1 MFQYAVPEAETFNLL
16 GDQKEGDGSG
26 GSGGK
31 EKKKVDRTN
40 PVTHLRSRILLSTMT
55 EQVTVLSKACSI
67 NDHTLFFVSTG
78 DLNDTPIPDKHNLNI
93 KSLLYKVTMEPRQVP
108 GEIAHTMQLTKDRKT
123 YLPILYI
130 DELSMR
136 QRELVKVNATDEVG
150 EVKVVYRPISFGK
163 LRLFL
168 QFSSALASMQGM
180 GFTEKDTD
188 EVHFGERRTAFDCL
202 YSGERDLR

>member
-1 MFQYAVPEAETFNLL
+1 MLCFRYIYP
-16 GDQKEGDGSG
+16 
-26 GSGGK
+26 
-31 EKKKVDRTN
+31 R
-40 PVTHLRSRILLSTMT
+40 
-55 EQVTVLSKACSI
+55 
-67 NDHTLFFVSTG
+67 
-78 DLNDTPIPDKHNLNI
+78 DLKDTPRPVKHKV
-93 KSLLYKVTMEPRQVP
+93 KSLLFKVTMEPRQVP

-168 QFSSALASMQGM
+168 QFSSALTSMQGM

-188 EVHFGERRTAFDCL
+188 EVKL
-202 YSGERDLR
+202 SGSTKSLKWQICKPNQDNQFVF

>member
-1 MFQYAVPEAETFNLL
+1 MPEAETFNLL
-16 GDQKEGDGSG
+16 GDQKEGDVS
-26 GSGGK
+26 SGGK
-31 EKKKVDRTN
+31 EKKKVDRSN
-40 PVTHLRSRILLSTMT
+40 PVTHLRSKILLSTMT
-55 EQVTVLSKACSI
+55 EQVIAFESVQDLFTFLVQTGLYK
-67 NDHTLFFVSTG
+67 TLGS
-78 DLNDTPIPDKHNLNI
+78 NQHNI
-93 KSLLYKVTMEPRQVP
+93 ESLLFKVTMEPRQVP

-136 QRELVKVNATDEVG
+136 QRELVKVNATDDVG

-168 QFSSALASMQGM
+168 QFSSALTSMQGM

-188 EVHFGERRTAFDCL
+188 EVNF
-202 YSGERDLR
+202 SGSTKSL

>member
-1 MFQYAVPEAETFNLL
+1 
-16 GDQKEGDGSG
+16 
-26 GSGGK
+26 
-31 EKKKVDRTN
+31 
-40 PVTHLRSRILLSTMT
+40 
-55 EQVTVLSKACSI
+55 
-67 NDHTLFFVSTG
+67 
-78 DLNDTPIPDKHNLNI
+78 
-93 KSLLYKVTMEPRQVP
+93 MEPRQVP

-168 QFSSALASMQGM
+168 QFSSALTSMQGM

-188 EVHFGERRTAFDCL
+188 EVNL
-202 YSGERDLR
+202 SGSTKSLKWQICEPNQDNQFVF